1 MILIIGMM
9 DNKMRKFLTSHR
21 FEDKVKVINK
31 MCNVKFIKED
41 VKVIIPFG
49 FVTEN
54 GLVSNTLVDLY
65 ELLISLNVLE
75 VIYHNSYNEKI
86 IYKICN
92 ELNVS
97 VKKG

>member
-65 ELLISLNVLE
+65 ELLISVNVLE

>member
-1 MILIIGMM
+1 
-9 DNKMRKFLTSHR
+9 MRKFLTSHR

>member
-49 FVTEN
+49 FVTEK